1 MVTHYARF
9 EPDLEAGGFVVTF
22 PDLPWGVTQGET
34 IEEATFM
41 AEDVA
46 AILISDYME
55 KGKDLPKARKRRGP
69 LFRAVSLPAL
79 QSAKVELYQA
89 FRASGLTKTQLAA
102 RMGIA
107 KSNLDR
113 LFDLQHHSRFDQIEA
128 AFAALDKQV
137 WVEIRDAA

>member
-1 MVTHYARF
+1 MVTYYARF
-9 EPDLEAGGFVVTF
+9 EPDHEAGGYVVTF
-22 PDLPWGVTQGET
+22 PDLRHGATQGET
-34 IEEATFM
+34 LEEATSMAKDFLACVISIFM
-41 AEDVA
+41 EEGE
-46 AILISDYME
+46 Y
-55 KGKDLPKARKRRGP
+55 LPKSRKRRGP
-69 LFRAVSLPAL
+69 LFRLISLPVL

-113 LFDLQHHSRFDQIEA
+113 LFDLQHHSRFDQIES
-128 AFAALDKQV
+128 AFAALNKQV

>member
-1 MVTHYARF
+1 MVTYYARF

-22 PDLPWGVTQGET
+22 PDVSGAITQGET
-34 IEEATFM
+34 LEEATMM
-41 AEDVA
+41 AEDVLA
-46 AILISDYME
+46 CVFSFLMNE
-55 KGKDLPKARKRRGP
+55 GKDLPKARKRRSRRLRP
-69 LFRAVSLPAL
+69 ISLPGV
-79 QSAKVELYQA
+79 QSAKVELYQV

-113 LFDLQHHSRFDQIEA
+113 LFDLQHQSRFNQIEA

>member
-1 MVTHYARF
+1 MVTYYARF
-9 EPDLEAGGFVVTF
+9 EPDHEAGGYVVTF
-22 PDLPWGVTQGET
+22 PDLRHGATQGET
-34 IEEATFM
+34 LEEATSM
-41 AEDVA
+41 AEDFLACVIA
-46 AILISDYME
+46 LFME
-55 KGKDLPKARKRRGP
+55 REEGLPKARKRRGP
-69 LFRAVSLPAL
+69 LFHPVSLPGI

-89 FRASGLTKTQLAA
+89 FRASGLTKTQLAS

-113 LFDLQHHSRFDQIEA
+113 LFDLQHQSRFDQIEA